1 MNRKKAVSPLSN
13 VVDHLGVPARR
24 GDCIAPALQ
33 MLLLDWHQVL
43 AAWGI
48 VADNPVLDA
57 DDLFRVSSNFH
68 QIRKARLKIPS
79 NSSHLFRRNELEILI
94 YARFL
99 GGFGSGIIF
108 ILVPIY
114 MKELMGAKY
123 NGNIVDLLI
132 TQFGLGI
139 FSQYFIGESK
149 TLPAAIM

>member
-1 MNRKKAVSPLSN
+1 MSISTSASLPFSN
-13 VVDHLGVPARR
+13 
-24 GDCIAPALQ
+24 
-33 MLLLDWHQVL
+33 
-43 AAWGI
+43 
-48 VADNPVLDA
+48 
-57 DDLFRVSSNFH
+57 
-68 QIRKARLKIPS
+68 K
-79 NSSHLFRRNELEILI
+79 LEILI
-94 YARFL
+94 CARIL

-149 TLPAAIM
+149 KFLV